1 MNMKYLILLIVISN
15 FIFSQCDYTIGDSDS
30 NGILDVVDI
39 VAMVNIV
46 LSPNPPSETDLC
58 LADLNQDGI
67 VNVVDIISL
76 VNAILDS

>member
-1 MNMKYLILLIVISN
+1 MDLNS
-15 FIFSQCDYTIGDSDS
+15 DGTINVS
-30 NGILDVVDI
+30 DI

-46 LSPNPPSETDLC
+46 LNPNPPSDAELC

-76 VNAILDS
+76 VNAILNSSKL